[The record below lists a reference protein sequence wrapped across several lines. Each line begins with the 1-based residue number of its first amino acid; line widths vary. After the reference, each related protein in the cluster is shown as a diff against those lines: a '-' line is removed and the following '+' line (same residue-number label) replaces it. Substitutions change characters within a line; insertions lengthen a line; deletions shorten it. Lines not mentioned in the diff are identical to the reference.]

1 MGKNL
6 VIIGGGAG
14 GASTAAEAKRN
25 DPSFNVTILE
35 RGKFVSFASCPTP
48 YYIADEIPTEDRLI
62 ARTPEKFRET
72 GIDVQ
77 LNTEVLSVNYEGKTL
92 EIQNNKIIPFDI
104 LVIGTG
110 AKSIIPDIPGVH
122 KSGIFTL
129 KNLEDGIKI
138 KAYLREKKCRK
149 AVIIGAGFISME
161 MCESLQRSGVRTTVL
176 HRGTMPANRWDPE
189 LAKLMLEE
197 LQTNGV
203 EFVPEVETT
212 AIEEGKDFPLCAVTN
227 RGNFEADL
235 ILMAVG
241 VKPNVDL
248 AEKMGVRLGRT
259 GAIAV
264 NDRQQTSLENVY
276 AAGDCC
282 EAYHRISKQWVNI
295 PLGDIANKQG
305 RVAGRNIGGKMLTFP
320 GIVGAQSF
328 RLFNLEAGATGID
341 EVEAI
346 KSNYDP
352 VSILMW
358 GNAVAAP
365 MGMKKIGLKL
375 IADKSSGKVLG
386 AQTVGYAGAVDRI
399 NTLSAALWTEMNI
412 DEIGWM
418 DLAYAP
424 PYSGPWDIIHNAA
437 QALRRQI

>member
-25 DPSFNVTILE
+25 DPSLNVTILE
-35 RGKFVSFASCPTP
+35 RGKFVSYASCPTP
-48 YYIADEIPTEDRLI
+48 YYIADEIPTADRMI

-77 LNTEVLSVNYEGKTL
+77 LNTEVLSVNYESK
-92 EIQNNKIIPFDI
+92 KIELQDKSIPFDI
-104 LVIGTG
+104 LLLGTG
-110 AKSIIPDIPGVH
+110 AKSFIPDIPGAH
-122 KSGIFTL
+122 RPGIFVL

-138 KAYLREKKCRK
+138 KTYLQEKKRRK
-149 AVIIGAGFISME
+149 AIIIGAGFISME
-161 MCESLQRSGVRTTVL
+161 MCESLQRANVHTTVL
-176 HRGTMPANRWDPE
+176 HIGKFPANRWDPE

-197 LQTNGV
+197 LHNNNV
-203 EFVPEVETT
+203 KFVPEVETT
-212 AIEEGKDFPLCAVTN
+212 AIEEGRDFPLCAVTS
-227 RGNFEADL
+227 RGNLEADL
-235 ILMAVG
+235 ILFAAG

-248 AEKMGVRLGRT
+248 AEKMGVRLGQT

-282 EAYHRISKQWVNI
+282 ECYHRISKQWVNI

-305 RVAGRNIGGKMLTFP
+305 RVAGRNIGGGKSLTFP

-341 EVEAI
+341 EAEAI
-346 KSNYDP
+346 KSGYDP
-352 VSILMW
+352 ASILVW

-375 IADKSSGKVLG
+375 IADKSSGKLLG

-437 QALRRQI
+437 QALRRKI